1 MTLTKKEQSGDK
13 YILRFE
19 KPDHRDRLKKIAAAE
34 KRSLN
39 KQILILLEAGEK
51 AQYLQ
56 TPELEAA
63 HAN

>member
-1 MTLTKKEQSGDK
+1 MTMKKNDQAGDK

-19 KPDHRDRLKKIAAAE
+19 KPGHRDRLKALAEAE

-51 AQYLQ
+51 AQYLAQ
-56 TPELEAA
+56 TGVAVNHDA
-63 HAN
+63 